1 MKQGWVKLHRQ
12 ITDWEWYTDGNTF
25 RVFLH
30 LLLNANHK
38 DGRHKGIVVK
48 RGQILTG
55 RKVLASALGLS
66 ERQIRTALSKLKTT
80 GEIDQQKANK
90 TTKSGSIITLC
101 NYDSYQDGDDINDQE
116 TNKQTTKKRPTN
128 DQQTTTNKNVKNEK
142 NEINIDDDDF
152 YKNSFVIEPEEL
164 KRKKV
169 AAKKEIDN
177 FVFPE
182 VEETDTLKIYFE
194 NPTNVE
200 FWGQKYPLLSI
211 ENEFA
216 NIYTSLQKKA
226 ANGNV
231 QLSNPYSYVKKCLE
245 NAEKGRQQRVL
256 AQRELSNTN
265 QIKFNKK
272 AEKARA
278 DVSDWSNPDFFA

>member
-38 DGRHKGIVVK
+38 DGRHKGIVIK

-55 RKVLASALGLS
+55 RKALASALGLS
-66 ERQIRTALSKLKTT
+66 ERQVRTAISKLKNT
-80 GEIDQQKANK
+80 GEIDQEKANK
-90 TTKSGSIITLC
+90 TTKSGSIITVC
-101 NYDSYQDGDDINDQE
+101 NYECYQDNNDMNDQE
-116 TNKQTTKKRPTN
+116 TNQQTTSKRPRN
-128 DQQTTTNKNVKNEK
+128 DQETTTNKNVKNKK
-142 NEINIDDDDF
+142 NEINMIDDDF
-152 YKNSFVIEPEEL
+152 SKNSFVIEPEEL
-164 KRKKV
+164 QRKKV
-169 AAKKEIDN
+169 AAKKEIDD
-177 FVFPE
+177 FVFPD
-182 VEETDTLKIYFE
+182 VEETDYLKTYFD
-194 NPTNVE
+194 NPTNIE

-216 NIYTSLQKKA
+216 GIYASLQKKA

-245 NAEKGRQQRVL
+245 NAEQSRQQRVV
-256 AQRELSNTN
+256 AQRT
-265 QIKFNKK
+265 IKPSK
-272 AEKARA
+272 ASKASA
-278 DVSDWSNPDFFA
+278 AVSDWSNHDFYS

>member
-38 DGRHKGIVVK
+38 DSRYKGIIVK

-55 RKVLASALGLS
+55 RKSLAIALGLS
-66 ERQIRTALSKLKTT
+66 ERQVRTAITKLKNT
-80 GEIDQQKANK
+80 GEIDQEKANK
-90 TTKSGSIITLC
+90 TTKSGSIITIC
-101 NYDSYQDGDDINDQE
+101 NYECYQDNNDMNDQE
-116 TNKQTTKKRPTN
+116 NNNQTTKKRPRS
-128 DQQTTTNKNVKNEK
+128 DQEATTNKNEKNEK

-152 YKNSFVIEPEEL
+152 SNNSFVIEPEEL

-169 AAKKEIDN
+169 AAKKEIDD
-177 FVFPE
+177 FVFPQ
-182 VEETDTLKIYFE
+182 VDETDYLKTYFD
-194 NPTNVE
+194 NPTNID

-216 NIYTSLQKKA
+216 GIYASLQKKA

-245 NAEKGRQQRVL
+245 NAEQSRQQRVV
-256 AQRELSNTN
+256 AQRS
-265 QIKFNKK
+265 IKPSK
-272 AEKARA
+272 ASKASA
-278 DVSDWSNPDFFA
+278 AVSDWSTHDFYS